1 MGQPVTGG
9 AAATNRYP
17 WPFIS
22 SLAHTAQGV
31 GVPRRQEVEFADGS
45 RIWLMSVERDGHTEP
60 LLRELGAPAMGAVV
74 DLGALVPCMG
84 AALLRAKTPDVPHLV
99 HLGLRERFGS
109 VLEFLQAAI
118 AAGRPA

>member
-45 RIWLMSVERDGHTEP
+45 RIWLMSVDRDGEAQP
-60 LLRELGAPAMGAVV
+60 LLRELGAPAAGAVV
-74 DLGALVPCMG
+74 DLGALAPG
-84 AALLRAKTPDVPHLV
+84 LGPALLRAKTADVPHLV
-99 HLGLRERFGS
+99 HLTLRTRFGS
-109 VLEFLQAAI
+109 VLELLQAAI